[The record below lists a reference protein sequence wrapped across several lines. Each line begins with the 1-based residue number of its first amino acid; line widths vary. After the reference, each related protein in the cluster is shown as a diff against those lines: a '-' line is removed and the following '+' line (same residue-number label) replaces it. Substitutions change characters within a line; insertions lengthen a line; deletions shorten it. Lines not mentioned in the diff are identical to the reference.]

1 MMKVVKVINNNLIKS
16 FDDNKNEILV
26 MGCGLGFKKTP
37 GDEVDEKLI
46 ERIYTCNDKDNSNQL
61 IKLLK
66 KIPLEHIQVTNQI
79 ISFAKA
85 SLGKKLNEN
94 VYITLAD
101 HINFAIDRHKEG
113 VVIRN
118 ALLWEIKKFY
128 NHEFL
133 VGKEA
138 LNIIENRLGVTLSED
153 EAGFIALH
161 LVNALMDDISI
172 EKTAN
177 MTKMID
183 KILNIIKYHF
193 NLELD
198 EYSIHYERFIT
209 HLKFFAQRIFTETII
224 SDEDIKFIEVLKKQY
239 KKEYECTMKVRDFI
253 KQEYGC
259 ELTEDEMIYLT
270 IHIKRI
276 TNI

>member
-1 MMKVVKVINNNLIKS
+1 MKVVKVVNNNLIKS
-16 FDDNKNEILV
+16 FDDNNNEVLV
-26 MGCGLGFKKTP
+26 MGRGLGFKKTP

-85 SLGKKLNEN
+85 SLGKKLNDN
-94 VYITLAD
+94 IYITLAD
-101 HINFAIDRHKEG
+101 HINFALERQKDG
-113 VVIRN
+113 VIIRN

-133 VGKEA
+133 VGKES
-138 LNIIENRLGVTLSED
+138 LSIIKNRLDVTLPED

-183 KILNIIKYHF
+183 KIINIIKYHF

-209 HLKFFAQRIFTETII
+209 HLKFFAQRIFSETII
-224 SDEDIKFIEVLKKQY
+224 SDGDTQFIEILKNQY

-253 KQEYGC
+253 KQEYAC

-276 TNI
+276 TNL

>member
-1 MMKVVKVINNNLIKS
+1 MKVVKVINNNLIKS
-16 FDDNKNEILV
+16 FDSNNNEILV

-37 GDEVDEKLI
+37 GDEVDEALI
-46 ERIYTCNDKDNSNQL
+46 ERVYTCNDKANSNQL
-61 IKLLK
+61 IKLLE

-79 ISFAKA
+79 ISFAKV
-85 SLGKKLNEN
+85 SLGKKLNKN

-101 HINFAIDRHKEG
+101 HINFALERYKDG
-113 VVIRN
+113 VTIKN

-128 NHEFL
+128 NHEYL

-138 LNIIENRLGVTLSED
+138 LNIIQNRLGVTLPED

-161 LVNALMDDISI
+161 LVNALMDDISM
-172 EKTAN
+172 EKTTD
-177 MTKMID
+177 MTKMIE

-209 HLKFFAQRIFTETII
+209 HLKFFAQRIFSDTII
-224 SDEDIKFIEVLKKQY
+224 SDQDEQFIEVLKKQY
-239 KKEYECTMKVRDFI
+239 RKEYECTLKVRDFI
-253 KQEYGC
+253 KKEYGC

>member
-1 MMKVVKVINNNLIKS
+1 MKVVKVINNNLIKS
-16 FDDNKNEILV
+16 FDDNNHEILV

-61 IKLLK
+61 TKLLK

-79 ISFAKA
+79 ISFAKV
-85 SLGKKLNEN
+85 SLGKKLNDN

-101 HINFAIDRHKEG
+101 HINFALERQKEG
-113 VVIRN
+113 VTLRN

-138 LNIIENRLGVTLSED
+138 LSIIKNRLGVTLPED

-161 LVNALMDDISI
+161 LVNALLDDISM
-172 EKTAN
+172 EKTTK

-209 HLKFFAQRIFTETII
+209 HLKFFAQRIFSETIM
-224 SDEDIKFIEVLKKQY
+224 SDEDTEFIEVLKKQY
-239 KKEYECTMKVRDFI
+239 KKEYECTLKVRDFI

-276 TNI
+276 TNM

>member
-1 MMKVVKVINNNLIKS
+1 MKVVKVINNNLVKS
-16 FDDNKNEILV
+16 VDYNNNEVLV
-26 MGCGLGFKKTP
+26 MGCGLGFKKTL
-37 GDEVDEKLI
+37 GDEIDENLV
-46 ERIYTCNDKDNSNQL
+46 ERIYTCNDKESSNQL
-61 IKLLK
+61 IKLLR

-79 ISFAKA
+79 VSFAKA
-85 SLGKKLNEN
+85 SLGKKLNDN
-94 VYITLAD
+94 LYITLAD
-101 HINFAIDRHKEG
+101 HINFAIERQKDG
-113 VVIRN
+113 LVVRN

-138 LNIIENRLGVTLSED
+138 LNIIKNKLGVTLLED

-161 LVNALMDDISI
+161 LVNALMDDISM
-172 EKTAN
+172 EKTTN

-183 KILNIIKYHF
+183 NIINIIKYHF
-193 NLELD
+193 KLELD

-209 HLKFFAQRIFTETII
+209 HLKFFAQRIFSEAII
-224 SDEDIKFIEVLKKQY
+224 EDGDTKFLEVLKKQY
-239 KKEYECTMKVRDFI
+239 KKEYECTLKVKDFI
-253 KQEYGC
+253 KKEYGC

-276 TNI
+276 TNM

>member
-1 MMKVVKVINNNLIKS
+1 MKVVKVINNNLIRS
-16 FDDNKNEILV
+16 FDKNNNEVIV
-26 MGCGLGFKKTP
+26 MGKGLGFKKVP
-37 GDEVDEKLI
+37 GDEVDESLI
-46 ERIYTCNDKDNSNQL
+46 ERVYTLNDGKTNSNQL
-61 IKLLK
+61 VELLE
-66 KIPLEHIQVTNQI
+66 KIPIEVIQVTNQI

-85 SLGKKLNEN
+85 SLGKKLNKN
-94 VYITLAD
+94 IYISLAD
-101 HINFAIDRHKEG
+101 HINYAIERHKEG
-113 VVIRN
+113 IVMKN
-118 ALLWEIKKFY
+118 ALLWEIKRFY

-138 LNIIENRLGVTLSED
+138 LKIIENKFGVSLPED

-161 LVNALMDDISI
+161 LVNALMDDISLK
-172 EKTAN
+172 KTTD

-183 KILNIIKYHF
+183 NIISIIKYHF
-193 NLELD
+193 KIELD

-209 HLKFFAQRIFTETII
+209 HLKFFAQRIFSENII
-224 SDEDIKFIEVLKKQY
+224 SDQDQNFIQILKNQY
-239 KKEYECTMKVRDFI
+239 KREYDCTLKISDFI
-253 KQEYGC
+253 KKEYGC

>member
-16 FDDNKNEILV
+16 FDDNNNEILV
-26 MGCGLGFKKTP
+26 MGCGLGFKKAP
-37 GDEVDEKLI
+37 GDLVDEKLI

-101 HINFAIDRHKEG
+101 HINFALERQKDG
-113 VVIRN
+113 VIIRN

-138 LNIIENRLGVTLSED
+138 LTIIKNRLGVTLPED

-209 HLKFFAQRIFTETII
+209 HLKFFAQRIFSETII
-224 SDEDIKFIEVLKKQY
+224 SDDDTKFIEVLKNQY
-239 KKEYECTMKVRDFI
+239 KKEYECTLKVRDFI

>member
-1 MMKVVKVINNNLIKS
+1 MKVVKVINNNLIRS
-16 FDDNKNEILV
+16 FDKNNNEVIV
-26 MGCGLGFKKTP
+26 MGKGLGFKKVP
-37 GDEVDEKLI
+37 GDKVDESLI
-46 ERIYTCNDKDNSNQL
+46 ERVYTLNDGKTNSNQL
-61 IKLLK
+61 VELLE
-66 KIPLEHIQVTNQI
+66 KIPIEVIQVTNQI

-85 SLGKKLNEN
+85 SLGKKLNKN
-94 VYITLAD
+94 IYISLAD
-101 HINFAIDRHKEG
+101 HINYAIERHKEG
-113 VVIRN
+113 IVMKN
-118 ALLWEIKKFY
+118 ALLWEIKRFY

-138 LNIIENRLGVTLSED
+138 LKIIENKFGVSLPED

-161 LVNALMDDISI
+161 LVNALMDDISLK
-172 EKTAN
+172 KTTN

-183 KILNIIKYHF
+183 NIISIIKYHF
-193 NLELD
+193 KIELD

-209 HLKFFAQRIFTETII
+209 HLKFFAQRIFSENII
-224 SDEDIKFIEVLKKQY
+224 SDQDQNFIQILKNQY
-239 KKEYECTMKVRDFI
+239 KREYDCTLKISDFI
-253 KQEYGC
+253 KKEYGC